1 MILYN
6 DEIHEIAKEI
16 KKECEKAD
24 EDELDTIKNSDFKKI
39 LEKVA
44 FCLNKAIM
52 LNFF

>member
-24 EDELDTIKNSDFKKI
+24 EDELETIKNSDFKKI
-39 LEKVA
+39 LEKVGI
-44 FCLNKAIM
+44 FSNYNK
-52 LNFF
+52 LC